1 MEILENLNA
10 AQREA
15 VTYGDGPLLIL
26 AGAGSGKTRALTHR
40 IAYLIRERGFRPHEI
55 LAITF
60 TNKAAEE
67 MRGRVAGLVGPEAEH
82 MWVLTFHAACVRIL
96 RRDIERLEMGYSR
109 RFNIYDHSDQMTV
122 VKACLKDLNLDE
134 RRFAPQAVHAAID
147 RAKNN
152 LVSWQEY
159 RRRADDF
166 FSEKAAEVYELYQK
180 KLQENNALDFDD
192 LIMLTVKLLES
203 RPDVLEYYQERF
215 RHILVDEYQDTNRAQ
230 YILVNLLANK
240 HRNLSVVGDDDQS
253 IYRWRG
259 ADLRNILEFEKDYP
273 EVKVIKLEQNYRS
286 TGRILDAANA
296 VVKNNYGRKAKTLW
310 TANPAGDPVHYYN
323 GESEFDEAAFV
334 AYEIKRLKV
343 QEGLDDRDFAVLY
356 RMNAQS
362 RVFEDVFMRMGIA
375 YRIVGGVRFYE
386 RKEIKDV
393 LAYLRLIANPSDSL
407 SFERIINVPKRGLG
421 DAAVAALT
429 AYAEA
434 ERLPLFQAC
443 MLAAE
448 GQGEEIAPRARKEFG
463 KFVALLDELGRKR
476 EGTPLPKFIQA
487 VAEGSGI
494 MGELKAERSIEA
506 QSRIENIQELSSV
519 AEDFLDAGNEN
530 SLEIFL
536 ESIALITDVD
546 SFDKAADATVFMT
559 LHSAKGLEFPVVF
572 LVGLEEGMFPHSRA
586 LEDEDELEE
595 ERRLCYVGITRARR
609 RLYLTS
615 TFHRLFRGQII
626 YNTPSRFLQEIPE
639 GLLVRVGQAPSAG
652 GMPADGRAPRPQGG
666 QGPSGRGAPSW
677 SEADAAGRRVAAG
690 LPSGL
695 RGAETRLGG
704 VGQTPGGAASA
715 TAGSHPAALPALHA
729 GDRVEHPKWGQGTVV
744 TVNGQGPAA
753 ELTVAFPGLGLKKLI
768 AEFARL
774 RKMER

>member
-1 MEILENLNA
+1 MLTYRIAYLLLFGGSYDPAIYPPESFSEQDLELL
-10 AQREA
+10 REEVRA
-15 VTYGDGPLLIL
+15 STT
-26 AGAGSGKTRALTHR
+26 GKTRALTHR
-40 IAYLIRERGFRPHEI
+40 IAYLIRERGVRPHEI

-67 MRGRVAGLVGPEAEH
+67 MRGRVAGLVGPAAEQ
-82 MWVLTFHAACVRIL
+82 MWVLTFHAACGRIL
-96 RRDIERLEMGYSR
+96 RREIERLDLGYTR
-109 RFNIYDHSDQMTV
+109 RFNIYDHSDQLTV
-122 VKACLKDLNLDE
+122 VKAGLKDLNLDE
-134 RRFAPQAVHAAID
+134 RRFAPAAIHAAID
-147 RAKNN
+147 RAKND
-152 LVSWQEY
+152 LVTWQQL

-166 FSEKAAEVYELYQK
+166 FLEKAAEVYELYQK
-180 KLQENNALDFDD
+180 RLQENNALDFDD
-192 LIMLTVKLLES
+192 LIMLTVRLFETK
-203 RPDVLEYYQERF
+203 PDVLEYYQERF

-230 YILVNLLANK
+230 YVLVNLLARKN
-240 HRNLSVVGDDDQS
+240 RNLSVVGDDDQS

-273 EVKVIKLEQNYRS
+273 EVKVVKLEQNYRS
-286 TGRILDAANA
+286 TGRILEAANA
-296 VVKNNYGRKAKTLW
+296 VVRNNFGRKEKTLW
-310 TANPAGDPVHYYN
+310 TANPAGDPAFYYH

-334 AYEIKRLKV
+334 ASEIKRLKV
-343 QEGLDDRDFAVLY
+343 QEGLGDRDFAVLY

-421 DAAVAALT
+421 DAAVAGLA

-448 GQGEEIAPRARKEFG
+448 GQGEGLTPRARKEFA

-476 EGTPLPKFIQA
+476 AGTPLPKFIQA

-494 MGELKAERSIEA
+494 MGELKAEHTLEA

-519 AEDFLDAGNEN
+519 AQDFLAGGGEN
-530 SLEIFL
+530 SLEAFL
-536 ESIALITDVD
+536 ESIALITDID
-546 SFDKAADATVFMT
+546 SFDKTADATIFMT

-595 ERRLCYVGITRARR
+595 ERRLCYVGITRAKRR
-609 RLYLTS
+609 IYLTS
-615 TFHRLFRGQII
+615 TFHRMFRGQTV
-626 YNTPSRFLQEIPE
+626 YNTPSRFLEEIPE
-639 GLLVRVGQAPSAG
+639 GLLVKVGQPAG
-652 GMPADGRAPRPQGG
+652 HG
-666 QGPSGRGAPSW
+666 QAGAPSW
-677 SEADAAGRRVAAG
+677 A
-690 LPSGL
+690 
-695 RGAETRLGG
+695 
-704 VGQTPGGAASA
+704 AASA
-715 TAGSHPAALPALHA
+715 AAASPPANLPTLRP
-729 GDRVEHPKWGQGTVV
+729 GDRVEHPRWGQGTVV
-744 TVNGQGPAA
+744 AVGGQGPAA
-753 ELTVAFPGLGLKKLI
+753 ELTVAFPSLGVKKLI